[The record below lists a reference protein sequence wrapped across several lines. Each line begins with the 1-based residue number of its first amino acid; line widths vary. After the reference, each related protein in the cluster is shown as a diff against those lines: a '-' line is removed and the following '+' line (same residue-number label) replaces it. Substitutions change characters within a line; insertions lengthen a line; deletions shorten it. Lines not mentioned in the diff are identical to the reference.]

1 MKFGVWLPAVHPF
14 STPALLAR
22 VADELEARNI
32 DSVWVGEH
40 VVLFDD
46 YESKYPYSQ
55 DGKLPTGPDSGIL
68 EPFSVLSFLASRTTK
83 ARLGTAIALLGQRNP
98 VYSAKEIAT
107 LDWLSGGRV
116 DLGIGV
122 GWSREEYEAVGVS
135 WPRRGA
141 RTDEAVAVCR
151 ALWETD
157 PSSYDGEFYSV
168 PSCHLHPKPVQSKL
182 PIHVGGET
190 EAALRR
196 VAKLGQG
203 WFTFNRLPEDMAE
216 PLALLDKLLAEQ
228 GRTRDE
234 IEINVCSYFHELTPD
249 LVERYKEA
257 GADQVVGMIF
267 PMAPES
273 VPESFDA
280 LEPIRARAAAL

>member
-1 MKFGVWLPAVHPF
+1 VKFGVWLPAVHPF

-22 VADELEARNI
+22 VADEVEARDI

-46 YESKYPYSQ
+46 YGSKYPYSP
-55 DGKLPTGPDSGIL
+55 DGKLPAAGDAGIL
-68 EPFSVLSFLASRTTK
+68 EPLSTLTFLAARTTR
-83 ARLGTAIALLGQRNP
+83 ARLGTAICLLAQRNP
-98 VYSAKEIAT
+98 VYSAKEVAT

-122 GWSREEYEAVGVS
+122 GWSREEFEAVGVP
-135 WPRRGA
+135 WERRGA
-141 RTDEAVAVCR
+141 RTDDAVGVLR

-157 PSSYDGEFYSV
+157 PSSYAGEFYNV

-182 PIHVGGET
+182 PIHIGGET

-203 WFTFNRLPEDMAE
+203 WFTFNRLPEEMTE

-228 GRTRDE
+228 GRSRDE
-234 IEINVCSYFHELTPD
+234 IEINVCSYFHELTP
-249 LVERYKEA
+249 ERLEQYKAA

-267 PMAPES
+267 PMAADS
-273 VPESFDA
+273 VPESFDV
-280 LEPIRARAAAL
+280 LEPCRARAAAL

>member
-1 MKFGVWLPAVHPF
+1 
-14 STPALLAR
+14 
-22 VADELEARNI
+22 
-32 DSVWVGEH
+32 
-40 VVLFDD
+40 
-46 YESKYPYSQ
+46 
-55 DGKLPTGPDSGIL
+55 
-68 EPFSVLSFLASRTTK
+68 
-83 ARLGTAIALLGQRNP
+83 
-98 VYSAKEIAT
+98 
-107 LDWLSGGRV
+107 
-116 DLGIGV
+116 
-122 GWSREEYEAVGVS
+122 
-135 WPRRGA
+135 
-141 RTDEAVAVCR
+141 
-151 ALWETD
+151 
-157 PSSYDGEFYSV
+157 
-168 PSCHLHPKPVQSKL
+168 VQSKL

>member
-1 MKFGVWLPAVHPF
+1 VKFGVWLPAVHPF

-22 VADELEARNI
+22 VADEIETRGI

-46 YESKYPYSQ
+46 YGSKYPYSP
-55 DGKLPTGPDSGIL
+55 DGKLPAAGDAGIL
-68 EPFSVLSFLASRTTK
+68 EPLSTLTFLAARTTK
-83 ARLGTAIALLGQRNP
+83 ARLGTAICLLAQRNP
-98 VYSAKEIAT
+98 VYSAKEVAT

-122 GWSREEYEAVGVS
+122 GWSREEFEAVGVP
-135 WPRRGA
+135 WQRRGA
-141 RTDEAVAVCR
+141 RTDDAVGVLR

-157 PSSYDGEFYSV
+157 PSSYQGEFYSV

-203 WFTFNRLPEDMAE
+203 WFTFNRLPEEMAE

-234 IEINVCSYFHELTPD
+234 IEINVCSYFHELTP
-249 LVERYKEA
+249 ERLEQYKDA

-267 PMAPES
+267 PMAADS
-273 VPESFDA
+273 VPESFDV
-280 LEPIRARAAAL
+280 LEPVRARAAAL

>member
-1 MKFGVWLPAVHPF
+1 VKFGVWLPAVHPF

-22 VADELEARNI
+22 VADEVEARDI

-46 YESKYPYSQ
+46 YGSKYPYSP
-55 DGKLPTGPDSGIL
+55 DGKLPAAGDAGIL
-68 EPFSVLSFLASRTTK
+68 EPLSTLTVLAARTTR
-83 ARLGTAIALLGQRNP
+83 ARLGTAICLLAQRNP
-98 VYSAKEIAT
+98 VYSAKEVAT

-122 GWSREEYEAVGVS
+122 GWSREEFEAVGVP
-135 WPRRGA
+135 WERRGA
-141 RTDEAVAVCR
+141 RTDDAVGVLR

-157 PSSYDGEFYSV
+157 PSSYAGEFYNV
-168 PSCHLHPKPVQSKL
+168 PSCHLHPKPVQPKL

-203 WFTFNRLPEDMAE
+203 WFTFNRLPEEMAE

-228 GRTRDE
+228 GRSRDE
-234 IEINVCSYFHELTPD
+234 VEINVCSYFHELTP
-249 LVERYKEA
+249 ERLEQYKAA

-267 PMAPES
+267 PMAADS
-273 VPESFDA
+273 VPESFDV
-280 LEPIRARAAAL
+280 LEPCRARAAAL